1 MLLHNENASVVER
14 SLSDNKNTLIV
25 ERTKF
30 KDSTLLAL
38 RKAKEHARFCEV
50 LVVSVHLRKISEKV

>member
-1 MLLHNENASVVER
+1 MSLHHENASVEH

-38 RKAKEHARFCEV
+38 RKTKEHARFCEV

>member
-1 MLLHNENASVVER
+1 MKMLVLLSVVYLITR
-14 SLSDNKNTLIV
+14 TLIV

-30 KDSTLLAL
+30 KHSTLLAL